1 MNVIKRKL
9 YFYSAMCCLTLLIS
23 LLRIKHIV
31 PIILLIF
38 LGLLIKELKLYRMAK
53 LILDNVILF
62 IQSARVEEN
71 TIDSGYSGLPVDE
84 LGIYISCFG
93 ILMDSKIIKFNIDDI
108 SLKSIIMDQKYLYI
122 LYGNDKKIS
131 QIRIIYGAMSITERQ
146 NFIERF
152 IFETGI
158 TPVISN

>member
-1 MNVIKRKL
+1 MNVIKKRL
-9 YFYSAMCCLTLLIS
+9 YFYSAICCLTLLIN
-23 LLRIKHIV
+23 LLKTKQII

-38 LGLLIKELKLYRMAK
+38 LGLLIKELKLYTMAK

-71 TIDSGYSGLPVDE
+71 TIDSGYNGVQVDG

-93 ILMDSKIIKFNIDDI
+93 ILMESKIIKYNIDEI
-108 SLKSIIMDQKYLYI
+108 ILKSVEIDRKYLYI
-122 LYGNDKKIS
+122 SYGNDKKIS
-131 QIRIIYGAMSITERQ
+131 QIRIIYGDMSKTERQ

-152 IFETGI
+152 SFETGI
-158 TPVISN
+158 TPVINN